1 MTSKDRV
8 LLTLNHDMKRAIESP
23 YMIQSG
29 DRQETDGTK
38 KAFLSADHQ
47 VNILDTKWWGSR
59 QTPAPDSK
67 KKCENEEFV
76 VIQTSFGGIRKY
88 HKNYSAIPE
97 IADYPCKDK
106 MGWERIKKRLIPDAD
121 RVSWHDERTAI
132 TMNKLQNDNNSSGV
146 E

>member
-8 LLTLNHDMKRAIESP
+8 LLTLNHEE
-23 YMIQSG
+23 G
-29 DRQETDGTK
+29 DRIPIHDSIWRSTRDRWHKEGLPLDR
-38 KAFLSADHQ
+38 SP